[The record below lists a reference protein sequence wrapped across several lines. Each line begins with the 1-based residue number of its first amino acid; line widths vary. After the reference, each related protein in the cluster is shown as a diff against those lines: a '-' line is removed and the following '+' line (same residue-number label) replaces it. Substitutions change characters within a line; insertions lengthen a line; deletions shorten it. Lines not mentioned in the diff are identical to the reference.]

1 MPVELIDLIKIV
13 VVAMGFGFSLAMDA
27 FSVSLANGLNE
38 PKMKFPRVALIA
50 GTFAVF
56 QGLMPIIGYFVGR
69 SFAEYVVSVDHWI
82 AFGLLILIGI
92 NMIRETIWGDDDEQD
107 GDFGFRS
114 MLIMAIATSI
124 DALAVGISM
133 AFLNVNIWISA
144 TVICAV
150 TLVISAA
157 GVYLGSA
164 FGSRLGSKAGI
175 VGGLI
180 LIAIGIKIVVEH
192 VWL

>member
-1 MPVELIDLIKIV
+1 MGVIELLLISV
-13 VVAMGFGFSLAMDA
+13 GLAMDA
-27 FSVSLANGLNE
+27 FAVSVGKGMTLKSVH
-38 PKMKFPRVALIA
+38 PHHALTA
-50 GTFAVF
+50 GVWFGVF
-56 QGLMPIIGYFVGR
+56 QGLMPLIGYFVGK
-69 SFAEYVVSVDHWI
+69 SFAEYVVSIDHWI
-82 AFGLLILIGI
+82 AFGLLTLIGL
-92 NMIRETIWGDDDEQD
+92 NMIRETVWGDEEKVD
-107 GDFGFRS
+107 GSFGIRT
-114 MLIMAIATSI
+114 MLLMAIATSI

-144 TVICAV
+144 AVICLV

-164 FGSRLGSKAGI
+164 FGSKLGSKAGI
-175 VGGLI
+175 IGGVI

>member
-1 MPVELIDLIKIV
+1 
-13 VVAMGFGFSLAMDA
+13 MGFIELLLISVGLAMDA
-27 FSVSLANGLNE
+27 FAVSVGKGMTLKRVL
-38 PKMKFPRVALIA
+38 PRHALTA
-50 GTFAVF
+50 GVWFGVF

-82 AFGLLILIGI
+82 AFGLLVLIGL

-133 AFLNVNIWISA
+133 AFLNVNIWISD

>member
-1 MPVELIDLIKIV
+1 
-13 VVAMGFGFSLAMDA
+13 MDA
-27 FSVSLANGLNE
+27 FAVSVGKGMTLKRVL
-38 PKMKFPRVALIA
+38 PRHALTA
-50 GTFAVF
+50 GVWFGVF

-82 AFGLLILIGI
+82 AFGLLVLIGL

-107 GDFGFRS
+107 GNFGFRS